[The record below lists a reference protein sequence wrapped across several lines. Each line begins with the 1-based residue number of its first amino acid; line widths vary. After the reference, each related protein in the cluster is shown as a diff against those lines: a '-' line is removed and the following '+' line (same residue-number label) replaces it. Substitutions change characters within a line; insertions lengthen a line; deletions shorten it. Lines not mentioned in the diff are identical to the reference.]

1 MLAVVVFP
9 HGSITVLTD
18 VATLSQ
24 AHLIQP
30 GRALGAEPQ
39 VRSSFRESLQL
50 YMQLRVAL
58 QSSTPT
64 TRGDETVGSWV
75 CLTNRKMVSGLAFV
89 AQPFAQARPGL
100 PTEFKAHLLQSFLQ
114 PQREFHARQ
123 CQGRKAFSKNF
134 PLTHALLT
142 EEATHLHL
150 QMNGASASW
159 KIV

>member
-58 QSSTPT
+58 LSSTPT
-64 TRGDETVGSWV
+64 TCGDETVGSCV

-89 AQPFAQARPGL
+89 TQPLAQARPRF
-100 PTEFKAHLLQSFLQ
+100 PTQFKCHLLQRFLQ
-114 PQREFHARQ
+114 
-123 CQGRKAFSKNF
+123 RKRD
-134 PLTHALLT
+134 
-142 EEATHLHL
+142 
-150 QMNGASASW
+150 
-159 KIV
+159 V